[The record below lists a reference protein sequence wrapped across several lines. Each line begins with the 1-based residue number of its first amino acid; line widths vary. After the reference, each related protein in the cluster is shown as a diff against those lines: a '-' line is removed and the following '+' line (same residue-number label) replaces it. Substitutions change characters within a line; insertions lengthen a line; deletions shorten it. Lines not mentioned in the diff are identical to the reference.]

1 MTKSK
6 NINSTPRPKTEEKL
20 AGSSKERRTPAGFL
34 LEDVNDLKRQG
45 IDTSDELVIHLGQE
59 KKLPIPATLNILLTN
74 TPKKAPS
81 PIRPI
86 PVFRFVSKAFHNLPR
101 GPTRASYDGSLDR
114 EPLRSKSYPY
124 RL

>member
-20 AGSSKERRTPAGFL
+20 AGSSKERRTSQGYL

-59 KKLPIPATLNILLTN
+59 KRTN
-74 TPKKAPS
+74 K
-81 PIRPI
+81 
-86 PVFRFVSKAFHNLPR
+86 PR
-101 GPTRASYDGSLDR
+101 R
-114 EPLRSKSYPY
+114 
-124 RL
+124 